1 MSRMAGT
8 TLAHRLAT
16 AVRRPLAAADAGL
29 NRLYGWRGNPLYQSG
44 TIAVA
49 MLLVLIATGLWLL
62 LFYRVGA
69 PYESVARLTGNLWT
83 GNWVRGLHR
92 YASDA
97 ALVATAVH
105 ALRMLLQRRSWGPR
119 TLAWI
124 TGVLLTGVTLLLGWT
139 GFVMVWDDFGRQL
152 ALEGARVL
160 DALPVLSEP
169 VSRAFAGDRP
179 VPNAFFFLNLFIHVA
194 LPLLLGLLLWL
205 HVSRVARAVL
215 LPPRPLLWS
224 VVGVLLL
231 VAVVW
236 PLPMAPA
243 ADPFTLPASVPAD
256 WFYAFW
262 LPVTRLLDPAV
273 VWAVVAVVALGM
285 LAVPWLTRP
294 GGRRRP
300 IPSVVD
306 RQLCTGCEQCVQD
319 CPYDA
324 IRLEARSDGR
334 PTLVARVDPLRCVSC
349 GICSASCAPMGVGPL
364 GRTGR
369 DQLSELRAAMAARE
383 DWSGQVVVF
392 ACQYG
397 PGTRASALA
406 AEGGW
411 VRQVDC
417 AGNLHTS
424 AVEYAIRRGVD
435 GVLILSCPPRDCRNR
450 EGPVWL
456 EQRLYHEREAELQ
469 ARVDRR
475 RLRVAYVGGANEDE
489 ALAALAELRSAVVR
503 LERPAVEDE
512 PSLDAVCEPSAPA
525 EGI

>member
-1 MSRMAGT
+1 MAGT
-8 TLAHRLAT
+8 TLAHRLA
-16 AVRRPLAAADAGL
+16 ALARRPLAGADAGL

-69 PYESVARLTGNLWT
+69 PYESVAQLTGNLWT

-139 GFVMVWDDFGRQL
+139 GYVMVWDDFGRQL

-179 VPNAFFFLNLFIHVA
+179 VPSAFFFLNLFIHVA

-224 VVGVLLL
+224 IVGVLLL
-231 VAVVW
+231 VAVAW

-243 ADPFTLPASVPAD
+243 ADAFTLPAAVPAD

-262 LPVTRLLDPAV
+262 IPVTRRLEPAV
-273 VWAVVAVVALGM
+273 VWAVVAVITLGM

-294 GGRRRP
+294 RGRRRP
-300 IPSVVD
+300 VPSVVD
-306 RQLCTGCEQCVQD
+306 RQLCTGCEQCVAD

-324 IRLEARSDGR
+324 IRLEARTDGR
-334 PTLVARVDPLRCVSC
+334 PTLVAHVDPLRCVSC
-349 GICSASCAPMGVGPL
+349 GICSASCAPMGVGPV

-369 DQLSELRAAMAARE
+369 EQLSELRAAMAARE

-397 PGTRASALA
+397 PGTRASALTA
-406 AEGGW
+406 AGAW

-475 RLRVAYVGGANEDE
+475 RLRVAHVGGADAGD
-489 ALAALAELRSAVVR
+489 ALVALAELRSAVAR
-503 LERPAVEDE
+503 LERPTVEDE
-512 PSLDAVCEPSAPA
+512 PSLDAVCEPSVPV

>member
-1 MSRMAGT
+1 MADAT
-8 TLAHRLAT
+8 PAQRLMA
-16 AVRRPLAAADAGL
+16 ALRRPLALADAGL

-62 LFYRVGA
+62 LLYRVGA
-69 PYESVARLTGNLWT
+69 PWASVARLTEQRWT

-119 TLAWI
+119 TLAWV
-124 TGVLLTGVTLLLGWT
+124 TGLLLTGVMLLLGWT
-139 GFVMVWDDFGRQL
+139 GFVMVWDGFGQQL

-179 VPNAFFFLNLFIHVA
+179 VPIAFFFLNLFVHVA

-215 LPPRPLLWS
+215 LPPRALLW
-224 VVGVLLL
+224 GVIGALTFAA
-231 VAVVW
+231 VAW
-236 PLPMAPA
+236 PLGMAPE
-243 ADPFTLPASVPAD
+243 ADAFTLPAAVPAD

-262 LPVTRLLDPAV
+262 MPLTRTLAPGAV
-273 VWAVVAVVALGM
+273 WGLALALGAA
-285 LAVPWLTRP
+285 LASIPWLTRP
-294 GGRRRP
+294 RGQRRP
-300 IPSVVD
+300 PPSVVD
-306 RQLCTGCEQCVQD
+306 RQLCTGCDQCVQD

-324 IRLEARSDGR
+324 IRLEPRTDGR
-334 PTLVARVDPLRCVSC
+334 PTLVARVDPARCVSC
-349 GICSASCAPMGVGPL
+349 GICSASCAPMGVGPA

-369 DQLSELRAAMAARE
+369 DQLEQIRAAMAGPEAATGRI
-383 DWSGQVVVF
+383 VVF
-392 ACQYG
+392 ACRHG
-397 PGTRASALA
+397 PGAIAPALA
-406 AEGGW
+406 AAGAQ
-411 VRQVDC
+411 VRPVDC

-424 AVEYAIRRGVD
+424 TVEFALRRGAA

-450 EGPVWL
+450 EGPKWT
-456 EQRLYHEREAELQ
+456 EQRLYHDREAELK

-475 RLRVAYVGGANEDE
+475 RLRVAFVGAAERAE
-489 ALAALAELRSAVVR
+489 ALAAFAALEASLAGLA
-503 LERPAVEDE
+503 P
-512 PSLDAVCEPSAPA
+512 PPA
-525 EGI
+525 EEQPDLEEACETSPPEAS